1 MANDQTNVELS
12 DLIRTIVRETV
23 AELVSTGTIT
33 TTKPPLAETAQLLT
47 AKETAKRLSISE
59 RHLYTLTRSGELR
72 VFTLGKRAADFRME
86 QAVPKKP
93 RHCGVASIVA
103 PVLSRCTELRSC
115 QTPLGPRNE
124 RSSTNRP
131 LKRRLQFELRSDS
144 TLPGSHSQEKSLA
157 VVG

>member
-59 RHLYTLTRSGELR
+59 RHLYTLTRSGELPCIHI
-72 VFTLGKRAADFRME
+72 GKAVRYSLVTIQHWIDQSESREMSPSTKTTSKQME
-86 QAVPKKP
+86 KPNHGEKAKLASGVSTKAKP
-93 RHCGVASIVA
+93 R
-103 PVLSRCTELRSC
+103 TE
-115 QTPLGPRNE
+115 T
-124 RSSTNRP
+124 
-131 LKRRLQFELRSDS
+131 KA
-144 TLPGSHSQEKSLA
+144 A
-157 VVG
+157 VVRRKR